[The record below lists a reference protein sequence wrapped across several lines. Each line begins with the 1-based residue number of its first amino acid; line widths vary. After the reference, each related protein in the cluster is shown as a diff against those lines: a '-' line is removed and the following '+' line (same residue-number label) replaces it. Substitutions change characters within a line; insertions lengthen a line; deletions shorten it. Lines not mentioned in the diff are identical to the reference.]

1 MVAKTNILAELVSNA
16 AFEFTTPRTL
26 KEVDNLVTI
35 VENNLLKGTAVE
47 VTVHRETR
55 ENADIL
61 ISLLAERDYVVA
73 PHVPI
78 RIHSSSTLASTLDS
92 YAKIG
97 ITRIFVTGGDEYPA
111 LGDLVTALDGLKF
124 MKREGYIRYRSEGN
138 NVPFT
143 EVGVPAF
150 PDGHP
155 YLSREEAMESLIA
168 KSEFATTITT
178 DVGFSAKKIEQY
190 IHYLRSHGIH
200 TPVFI
205 GVMGAINRT
214 RMRKIA
220 KGIGMSLPAQIRR
233 GIDLLFDG
241 YGQNVIFLNEPYQAD
256 DFLRKLEPL
265 VSDPKLNVAGIIYYT
280 IGGVE
285 PTFKSRDNTHKT
297 LTLG

>member
-1 MVAKTNILAELVSNA
+1 
-16 AFEFTTPRTL
+16 
-26 KEVDNLVTI
+26 
-35 VENNLLKGTAVE
+35 
-47 VTVHRETR
+47 
-55 ENADIL
+55 
-61 ISLLAERDYVVA
+61 
-73 PHVPI
+73 
-78 RIHSSSTLASTLDS
+78 
-92 YAKIG
+92 
-97 ITRIFVTGGDEYPA
+97 
-111 LGDLVTALDGLKF
+111 
-124 MKREGYIRYRSEGN
+124 
-138 NVPFT
+138 
-143 EVGVPAF
+143 
-150 PDGHP
+150 
-155 YLSREEAMESLIA
+155 MESLIA

-214 RMRKIA
+214 RMRKTA

-265 VSDPKLNVAGIIYYT
+265 VSDPKLNVAGMIYYT
-280 IGGVE
+280 IGRVE
-285 PTFKSRDNTHKT
+285 PTFKSRDKTHKT